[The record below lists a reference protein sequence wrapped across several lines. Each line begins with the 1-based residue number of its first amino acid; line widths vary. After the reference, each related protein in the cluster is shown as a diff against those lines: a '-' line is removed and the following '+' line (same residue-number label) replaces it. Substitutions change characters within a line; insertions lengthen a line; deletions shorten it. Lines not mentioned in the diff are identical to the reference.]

1 MPITH
6 RTRSNPGAQM
16 SDTETKLRHAE
27 WERFQAKGM
36 GASDDKLAPLT
47 AKIEALRAKLDRPKV
62 ERKQSTGPR
71 EHDIQKAFV
80 EWFGKACSGL
90 GVLRLALFAIPNGQI
105 LMASAKNPAMVMNY
119 LKSEGFRIGVPDMM
133 LAVPRGNRHGM
144 FIEFK
149 TSVGVMSD
157 EQKEYA
163 ILLNSYGY
171 HSVMC
176 RSLDEAIEAVK
187 SYLGR
192 A

>member
-6 RTRSNPGAQM
+6 RTIGNAGPEM
-16 SDTETKLRHAE
+16 SPLETKLRNAE
-27 WERFQAKGM
+27 WTLFQAKGF
-36 GASDDKLAPLT
+36 GASDEKLKPLQEQV
-47 AKIEALRAKLDRPKV
+47 AALRAQMDRPKV

-119 LKSEGFRIGVPDMM
+119 LKSEGFRAGVPDMM

-149 TSVGVMSD
+149 TSVGVMSP

-163 ILLNSYGY
+163 ILLNNYGY
-171 HSVMC
+171 HAVTC
-176 RSLDEAIEAVK
+176 RSVDEAIDAVK

-192 A
+192 